1 MHNNSIIELHHHII
15 PHIMQPNLLSKISY
29 PQDIE
34 NLSSHEL
41 HKLSDEIRE
50 YIVDVV
56 SKIGGHLGANLG
68 VVELTVALHYVFNM
82 PKDKII
88 WDIGHQSYTHKILT
102 GRKDVFNTI
111 RQEGGLSGFCNIK
124 ESEYDIFGAGH
135 SSTSISAALG
145 IAIARDLNKEDY
157 NVISVIGDSAM
168 TAGMAYEAINNAG
181 SMKTNMIVILNDNDM
196 SISPSV
202 GALKNYLGKLIN
214 SNKYMDY
221 RFRAK
226 SILSKISLSK
236 YFKGAESVIKDAIL
250 GHNIFE
256 AMGFYYCGPID
267 GHNIEEMVEK
277 FEYFRD
283 HKINKP
289 VLIHIKTN
297 KCHGFEHGNNRTD
310 KFHGVG
316 KFDINTGLSE
326 KSIHKTYSDVFG
338 ETLISL
344 AQMDEKVVAITPAMI
359 LGSSLSEFQKKYP
372 DRTFDVAIA
381 EQHAVTFSAGMAITG
396 YKPYCIIYS
405 TFMQRSFD
413 QFVHD
418 VAIQSLPVRIILD
431 RAGFVGQDGATHNG
445 MFDIMYTSHIPNVV
459 VMAPKNASEMISM
472 LKLMNNI
479 NDRPSVIRY
488 PRANAL
494 EICEFNN
501 AENIEL
507 GKMEMIN
514 KGSSRIC
521 IISYGHIYNN
531 VKLAFDELKNI
542 HNLDITLINGRFAKP
557 IDDLMLKDIAKENDY
572 IFTAEEGSSGGFG
585 SVVSKYL
592 QEINYKGIIKQ
603 INVHDEFDEH
613 GSISNLQKKSGLDS
627 KSIINHII
635 ATCKR

>member
-1 MHNNSIIELHHHII
+1 
-15 PHIMQPNLLSKISY
+15 MQYNLLNKILY
-29 PQDIE
+29 PQDMK
-34 NLSSHEL
+34 NLSCHEL
-41 HKLSDEIRE
+41 CKLSDEIRE
-50 YIVDVV
+50 YIIDVV

-82 PKDKII
+82 PRDKII

-102 GRKDVFNTI
+102 GRKDAFNTI

-221 RFRAK
+221 RFKAK
-226 SILSKISLSK
+226 NILNKISLSK

-277 FEYFRD
+277 FKYFKD

-289 VLIHIKTN
+289 VLIHVKTN
-297 KCHGFEHGNNRTD
+297 KCHGFEHVNNRED
-310 KFHGVG
+310 KFHGVS

-326 KSIHKTYSDVFG
+326 KSLHKTYSDIFG
-338 ETLISL
+338 ETLISI
-344 AQMDEKVVAITPAMI
+344 AEKDEKVVAITPAMI
-359 LGSSLSEFQKKYP
+359 LGSSLSGFQKKYP
-372 DRTFDVAIA
+372 HRTFDVAIA
-381 EQHAVTFSAGMAITG
+381 EQHAITFAAGMAISG

-413 QFVHD
+413 QFIHD
-418 VAIQSLPVRIILD
+418 VAIQSLPVRIVLD
-431 RAGFVGQDGATHNG
+431 RAGFVGQDGSTHNG

-488 PRANAL
+488 PRANAMNICTFDDAEDI
-494 EICEFNN
+494 EI
-501 AENIEL
+501 
-507 GKMEMIN
+507 GKMELIH

-521 IISYGHIYNN
+521 LISYGHIYDNA
-531 VKLAFDELKNI
+531 KSASDELENNHNI
-542 HNLDITLINGRFAKP
+542 DITLINGRFVKP
-557 IDDLMLKDIAKENDY
+557 LDDAMLQEIARDNDY
-572 IFTAEEGSSGGFG
+572 IFTIEEGSSGGFG
-585 SVVSKYL
+585 SIISKYL
-592 QEINYKGIIKQ
+592 QEINYTGRIKQ
-603 INVHDEFDEH
+603 IHVHNEFDEH
-613 GSISNLQKKSGLDS
+613 GLIPNLQKKSGLDS
-627 KSIINHII
+627 ESIINYII
-635 ATCKR
+635 ATRKG